1 MDKIIRVAIAE
12 YLNSVRSK
20 AFIIGA
26 LMVPLIIVSSVGL
39 QIYAQKKTDL
49 SPRKFAVVDSSGRLF
64 DVMEKAAEMRNANLG
79 QRPKELEKIGK
90 LIPDKPKFVP
100 LKYEADGKD
109 REALELEL
117 SEQVRKKQ
125 LFAFL
130 IIDEGIFSLDS
141 EAASGVTYFTQTPT
155 FAQLPS
161 WIERTINNEVRR
173 ARLQEAG
180 MDSGLIGK
188 LSRRAS
194 FEHRGLAKKT
204 KFGKIQKAKKENR
217 LKTFLVPLM
226 AMMLMF
232 VTVMTS
238 APMLM
243 NTVLEEK
250 MNKVSEVL
258 ISVVSPFQ
266 LMLGKLLGCV
276 LVSLTLS
283 ILYLGSTLWSVHRMG
298 YFDLVPMDLLLW
310 FFLFQV
316 MALGIYGSI
325 FLAIGA
331 ACNEI
336 RDAQSL
342 MAPVMIMVM
351 MPMFVWAPILQAP
364 NSPFSQVM
372 SLIPPF
378 TPMLMMIRMA
388 APAGPA
394 IWEIAL
400 SLVLTGLF
408 MLACIWAAAKIF
420 RIGILAQGQTPSVL
434 KLIGWLWSK

>member
-1 MDKIIRVAIAE
+1 MDKIRRVAIAE

-20 AFIIGA
+20 AFVISV
-26 LMVPLIIVSSVGL
+26 LMVPLIVAGSVAL
-39 QIYAQKKTDL
+39 QIYAQKKTDM
-49 SPRKFAVVDSSGRLF
+49 SPRKFAVVDGTGRLF
-64 DVMEKAAEMRNANLG
+64 DAIEKAAEVRNSNLETA
-79 QRPKELEKIGK
+79 PKQLEKFKQI
-90 LIPDKPKFVP
+90 IPARPEFAP
-100 LKYEADGKD
+100 SRCDGGGRE

-117 SEQVRKKQ
+117 SGKVRKKE
-125 LFAFL
+125 LFAFV
-130 IIDEGIFSLDS
+130 IIDKGVFSL
-141 EAASGVTYFTQTPT
+141 EPEETGGVAYFTQTPT
-155 FAQLPS
+155 FAELPG

-194 FEHRGLAKKT
+194 FERRGLAKKSKSG
-204 KFGKIQKAKKENR
+204 KFEKAKKENR
-217 LKTFLVPLM
+217 LKTFAVPFVSM
-226 AMMLMF
+226 FLMF
-232 VTVMTS
+232 ITVMTS

-258 ISVVSPFQ
+258 ISAVSPFQ

-283 ILYLGSTLWSVHRMG
+283 SLYLGSILWSLHRIG
-298 YFDLVPMDLLLW
+298 YFHFVPLEMLGW

-316 MALGIYGSI
+316 MALGIFGSI
-325 FLAIGA
+325 FLAVGS

-342 MAPVMIMVM
+342 MAPVMIMAMV
-351 MPMFVWAPILQAP
+351 PMFVWGPILQSP

-388 APAGPA
+388 APPGPA
-394 IWEIAL
+394 VWEIVLA
-400 SLVLTGLF
+400 LVLTGLF
-408 MLACIWAAAKIF
+408 MLFCIWAAAKIF
-420 RIGILAQGQTPSVL
+420 RIGILAQGQSPSL
-434 KLIGWLWSK
+434 FRLISWLWSK